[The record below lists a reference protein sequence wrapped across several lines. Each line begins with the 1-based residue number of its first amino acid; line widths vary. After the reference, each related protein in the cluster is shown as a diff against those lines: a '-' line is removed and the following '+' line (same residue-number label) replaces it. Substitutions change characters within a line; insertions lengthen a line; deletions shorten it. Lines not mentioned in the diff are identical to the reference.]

1 MNESMIDK
9 LQIRFAVKDD
19 VPLILSLIREL
30 AEYEHLLGSV
40 VATEDILRE
49 WLFEKEKAEVI
60 IGEWSGE
67 PVAYA
72 LFFNNFST
80 FLGRSGLYLE
90 DIYVRPEMRG
100 KGIGKRMLKFIAEL
114 AVKRDCG
121 RLEWACLDWN
131 ARSISFYLALGAEAL
146 SDWTTYRLSGDALIK
161 LAKW

>member
-19 VPLILSLIREL
+19 VPLILRLIREL

-60 IGEWSGE
+60 IGEWDGE
-67 PVAYA
+67 PVTYA
-72 LFFNNFST
+72 LFFHNFST

-100 KGIGKRMLKFIAEL
+100 NGIGKRMLKFIAEL

-131 ARSISFYLALGAEAL
+131 TSSISFYLALGVEVL
-146 SDWTTYRLSGDALIK
+146 CDWTTYRLSGDVLKK
-161 LAKW
+161 LAKG